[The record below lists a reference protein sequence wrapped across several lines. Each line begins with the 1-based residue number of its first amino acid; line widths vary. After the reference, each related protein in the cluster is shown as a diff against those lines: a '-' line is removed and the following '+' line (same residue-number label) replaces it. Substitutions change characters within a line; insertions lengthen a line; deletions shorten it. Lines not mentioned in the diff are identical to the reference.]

1 MSNNIDYELVF
12 DQVLK
17 KIIKDPNKPDSQR
30 ELAKELLAVSP
41 YEEAKKRKKNGNKL
55 KG

>member
-17 KIIKDPNKPDSQR
+17 KIIKDPNRPDSQR

-41 YEEAKKRKKNGNKL
+41 YEEKKRKKRSKQ